1 MEEII
6 LSKVIT
12 LEVIL
17 ETLLNEL
24 FKNGVIN
31 KDEFDDAVMINVEKI
46 NKQFKKIEKE
56 EVDYSILFKGPI
68 GEA

>member
-12 LEVIL
+12 LEVIM

-24 FKNGVIN
+24 FKNGVLDR
-31 KDEFDDAVMINVEKI
+31 DEFDKAVTENVEKV
-46 NKQFKKIEKE
+46 NKQFKQIEKE
-56 EVDYSILFKGPI
+56 EIDYSSLFRGPI

>member
-1 MEEII
+1 M
-6 LSKVIT
+6 
-12 LEVIL
+12 

-24 FKNGVIN
+24 FKNGVLN
-31 KDEFDDAVMINVEKI
+31 RDEFDVAVTENVEKI